1 MENVSTEIP
10 GPKGIDG
17 QWRDAAATV
26 DYFSQTASHDAWA
39 MVAAR
44 LGKRANRA
52 AFVQDFWWNRDSGM
66 QNVLR
71 QTAAPRPDWQS
82 AVTSFR
88 CALSRV
94 EDLSAE
100 RSVVSYSIT
109 RLPVVSR
116 DRTQVDADLESAI
129 ALREELETEQ
139 QDADRR
145 LREAD
150 DRWQMA
156 SSAVA
161 AHRPGKPGLFVLLS
175 GHGRTARRTWEVEN
189 AELNG
194 RFVAA
199 DRERDAA
206 SRAAQDVAGR
216 LVAARHEEGNARG
229 ARDRLTH
236 ELEELRRQVRTAR
249 LRWGDHVPDGPEYAE
264 TAELERIQRREKSA
278 PWADAE
284 FTAARTELFLAA
296 LALHK
301 ALILAEAHT
310 FHQNLFA
317 LMDVLDGKGHPS
329 NAATRAAWQTF
340 FLVVPVVSTTF
351 ASLDKLFAGLGR
363 ESLGWLFVDEAG
375 QIAYDGLMVFGTP
388 DRPAFRDRN
397 VWCDIRSA
405 TSNGHWIPAEGA
417 ELRSVLSQL
426 RDAGVP
432 TAQIRVI
439 SPFRMVADQAMKVHE
454 SVFPEVSGPDR
465 ENWVGTVH
473 VMQGKEADVV
483 VLVLGGNPDRPGI
496 QRLGRR

>member
-284 FTAARTELFLAA
+284 FTAARTEL
-296 LALHK
+296 
-301 ALILAEAHT
+301 
-310 FHQNLFA
+310 
-317 LMDVLDGKGHPS
+317 
-329 NAATRAAWQTF
+329 TF